1 MQEFKLTIIKE
12 SRLVAGLFLLP
23 IGILGSIFLGAKLG
37 GIIWVAIIFAAF
49 LALVYFYLVGHL
61 TIIATKE
68 SLQFQWT
75 KKALFGYNA
84 IEPVNFADIKTLVI
98 DEGQMLKKVLTLDR
112 TITINANKLTSNEN
126 QKLIHYITPIIRQYN
141 INVIDSWDVAS
152 EKNYFKAF
160 YWINTIVLVIVGI
173 IIIIAIVM
181 GVYTFNFFWVLALLP
196 QQFFLRQQMK
206 EKLTKKKLQQKSID
220 TISDE
225 K

>member
-1 MQEFKLTIIKE
+1 MQEFNFTIIKE
-12 SRLVAGLFLLP
+12 SRLVTGLFLFL
-23 IGILGSIFLGAKLG
+23 IGIFGSIILGAKLG

-49 LALVYFYLVGHL
+49 LALVYYYLVGHL

-68 SLQFQWT
+68 SLQFQWS
-75 KKALFGYNA
+75 KKTLFGYDA

-126 QKLIHYITPIIRQYN
+126 QKLINFITPIIRQYN
-141 INVIDSWDVAS
+141 INVIDSWDVVS
-152 EKNYFKAF
+152 EKNYFKVF
-160 YWINTIVLVIVGI
+160 YWINTIVLVVVGI
-173 IIIIAIVM
+173 IILIAIGM
-181 GVYTFNFFWVLALLP
+181 GIYTLHFFWLLALLP

-206 EKLTKKKLQQKSID
+206 EKLNNKKLQQKSID